1 MDTNTRISVSTRDI
15 FIRKLASR
23 INQELIALRRERL
36 KFRYSEGDLKITLE
50 RNGTVTFENRAIHLS
65 QVETGKLFDRFYRV
79 DSVRAKQVGGTGLG
93 LSIVQQIVHDHEGMI
108 DVVSTARNGTTFTVY
123 LPVDL

>member
-65 QVETGKLFDRFYRV
+65 QVETGKLFDRFYTVENARG
-79 DSVRAKQVGGTGLG
+79 STGLV
-93 LSIVQQIVHDHEGMI
+93 LSIAKLLTENMGMFI
-108 DVVSTARNGTTFTVY
+108 IICKNVKKYFTNI
-123 LPVDL
+123 LI